1 MMSIVKYKNKKTGAI
16 AIYESTSR
24 YDPVTRQSRPIRKYL
39 GMEDPETGELI
50 PSSGQ
55 RGRKRKKG
63 EAPANS
69 AKNEHVDEKN
79 SYELLYAAL
88 KKECAEKDLVIKKL
102 KMQNKALTVCLQRIQ
117 ELINTAPG
125 KTDDNL

>member
-1 MMSIVKYKNKKTGAI
+1 MMSIVKYKNKKTGSI

-24 YDPVTRQSRPIRKYL
+24 YDPVTHQSRPIRKYL

-63 EAPANS
+63 EASVNP

-79 SYELLYAAL
+79 RYELLYAAL
-88 KKECAEKDLVIKKL
+88 KKECAEKDLIIKKL

-117 ELINTAPG
+117 ELIKTAPG
-125 KTDDNL
+125 KTDDSL